1 MTTDSIK
8 RQILANSK
16 TIAVVGLS
24 DQPHKSSH
32 IVARYLKEKGYQI
45 VPVNPNIDSVLGE
58 KAYPDLASIPFPVDV
73 VDVFRRN
80 EDIPPIVDQA
90 LDIDC
95 PVIWL
100 QEGLEC
106 PEKEPAVQKKG
117 AIMVQNSCI
126 KVEHQCTFF

>member
-1 MTTDSIK
+1 MTTDSMK
-8 RQILANSK
+8 RHILANSK

-24 DQPHKSSH
+24 DKPYKSSH
-32 IVARYLKEKGYQI
+32 IVARYLKDKGYQI

-80 EDIPPIVDQA
+80 EEIPPIVDQA
-90 LDIDC
+90 LDINC

-100 QEGLEC
+100 QAGLEC
-106 PEKEPAVQKKG
+106 PEREKSVQKKG
-117 AIMVQNSCI
+117 SLMIQNSCI
-126 KVEHQCTFF
+126 KVEHQSMFF